1 MTGDAKNGSSVT
13 LDLQRCHKD
22 PQGATRSHKESHVV
36 KTKHMA
42 ITAATRTWL
51 PDLGPT
57 VSAFQISQ
65 LSLLVPIKRESLQ
78 NVVGKAA

>member
-1 MTGDAKNGSSVT
+1 M
-13 LDLQRCHKD
+13 
-22 PQGATRSHKESHVV
+22 
-36 KTKHMA
+36 KTKH
-42 ITAATRTWL
+42 TAATRTWL

>member
-1 MTGDAKNGSSVT
+1 M
-13 LDLQRCHKD
+13 
-22 PQGATRSHKESHVV
+22 
-36 KTKHMA
+36 KTKQ
-42 ITAATRTWL
+42 TAATRTWL